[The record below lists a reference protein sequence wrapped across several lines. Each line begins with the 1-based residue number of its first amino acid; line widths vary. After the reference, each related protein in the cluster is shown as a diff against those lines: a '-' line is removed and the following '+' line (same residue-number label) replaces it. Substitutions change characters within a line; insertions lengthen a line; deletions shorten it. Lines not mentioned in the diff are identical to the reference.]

1 VVLLEGF
8 SLCFLCFEGR
18 KQTAVLHAANDSEF
32 RVRGATYPVHNQ
44 ACISTPHY
52 A

>member
-1 VVLLEGF
+1 L
-8 SLCFLCFEGR
+8 R
-18 KQTAVLHAANDSEF
+18 AANDFKF
-32 RVRGATYPVHNQ
+32 RVRGATYPVLNQ